1 MRKKWIPLLV
11 IALLIISP
19 FSTAGEVYAMSNN
32 QSKESQQSVEHIE
45 EEDNNRIDAEKDAS
59 DDEAEPEEVQ
69 FQLGDEEEAIQ
80 ELKEDL
86 TELGF
91 AALEDPTEYFGLHT
105 EESVKIFQAFHD
117 IEETGIADEETLQM
131 IEDLLSEDSFDRE
144 AHLEFSKPEEFE
156 TEAEEVEQNAE
167 AEEDAESEEGTESE
181 DEQSSEI
188 EEGAE
193 SEEEQGSEIEE
204 GTESEDKQ
212 GSETEEGA
220 ESEDEQGSEIEEGQ
234 ESEDERGSETEEG
247 TESEDEQGS
256 ETEEGAESEDEQG
269 SEIEEGQE
277 SEDERGSET
286 EEGAESEDEQGSET
300 EESTEPEDEQESEV
314 EESTE
319 SEEGQESETE
329 ESAESEEEDQE
340 IGEQRLDE
348 VETFA
353 AQSTYQQGDRHSE
366 IAKFKKKLN
375 AIGFGYITETTL
387 FGSFMETQ
395 VTRFQEYYG
404 LPANGQMDRA
414 TREKL
419 DSVYNSPFQQGKRHD
434 DIPNIKQKLNNLGYG
449 YISVTTLFGTFMEQK
464 IEQFQRDHGLRV
476 SGIADEVTLA
486 KLNELAPQDTYQRG
500 DRHEDMIQFKQQLN
514 AVGFGYI
521 TETTLFGSFME
532 TQVKRFQEYYGLS
545 VNGQIDEVTKEKLDS
560 VYNSP
565 FQQGKRHDDIP
576 DIKRDLNNLGYGYIS
591 ITTLFGSFMEQKVEE
606 FQSDQGLRVNGIID
620 EVTLAKI
627 DELAPL
633 DTYQRGDRHADIVT
647 YKEQLNGTGF
657 GYITETNLFGSFME
671 TQVKRF
677 QEYYGLSV
685 NGQIDEATKEKLD
698 SVYNSPFQQG
708 KRHDDIPDMKRDLNN
723 LGYGYISITTLFGSY
738 MKQKVEEFQRDHD
751 LRVNGII
758 DEVTLAKLNE
768 AAPQDTYQRGDRH
781 ADIVTYKEQLN
792 AVGFGYITET
802 TLFGSFMETQVKR
815 FQEYYGLNV
824 NGTIDNAT
832 KIKLNS
838 VSNSPFQQG
847 KRHNDIPG
855 IKQKL
860 NSLGYGYISITTLFG
875 SYMEQKVEQ
884 FQRDNGL
891 RVNGMIDEVTL
902 SRINQAFDQQSN
914 VKIFL
919 DPGHGAHDPGG
930 QGYGL
935 NEKDVVLDIALE
947 TERILTSKYQGV
959 EVEMSRRSDVFVELT
974 ERANH
979 ANRWGADYFVSFHN
993 NAFNGST
1000 GGFESYIY
1008 NGGISQETRNRQNDI
1023 HSYISSRL
1031 NVSDRGQKS
1040 ANFNVLRN
1048 TDMPAILI
1056 EYLFIDNFTENALLK
1071 SDSYKKQLA
1080 QYTADAIAQSYN
1092 LERR

>member
-32 QSKESQQSVEHIE
+32 QSKESQQSDEHIE
-45 EEDNNRIDAEKDAS
+45 EEDNNRIDAEQDAS
-59 DDEAEPEEVQ
+59 DNEAELEEVR

-105 EESVKIFQAFHD
+105 EESVKVFQAFHD
-117 IEETGIADEETLQM
+117 IEETGIADEDTLQM

-167 AEEDAESEEGTESE
+167 AEEGVESEEG
-181 DEQSSEI
+181 
-188 EEGAE
+188 
-193 SEEEQGSEIEE
+193 
-204 GTESEDKQ
+204 
-212 GSETEEGA
+212 
-220 ESEDEQGSEIEEGQ
+220 
-234 ESEDERGSETEEG
+234 
-247 TESEDEQGS
+247 
-256 ETEEGAESEDEQG
+256 
-269 SEIEEGQE
+269 
-277 SEDERGSET
+277 
-286 EEGAESEDEQGSET
+286 
-300 EESTEPEDEQESEV
+300 
-314 EESTE
+314 TE

-329 ESAESEEEDQE
+329 EGTESEEGQESETEEGAESEEGQESDVEEGAESEEEQESEVEEGAESEEEQESEVEEGAESEEGQESDVEEGAESEEEQESEVEEGTESEEEQESETGESAESEEEDQE

-375 AIGFGYITETTL
+375 AIGFSYITETTL

-404 LPANGQMDRA
+404 LPANGKMDRA
-414 TREKL
+414 TKEKL

-434 DIPNIKQKLNNLGYG
+434 DIPDIKQKLNNLGYG

-464 IEQFQRDHGLRV
+464 VEQFQRDHGLRV

-545 VNGQIDEVTKEKLDS
+545 VNGQIDEATKEKLDSVYNSPFQQGERHDDIPDMKRDLNNLGYGYISITTLFGSFMEQKVEEFQSDQGLRVNGIIDEVTLDKMNELAPLDTYQRGDRHADIVTYKEQLNAVGFGYITETNLFGSFMETQVKRFQEYYGLSVNGQVDEATKEKLDS

-606 FQSDQGLRVNGIID
+606 FQRDNG
-620 EVTLAKI
+620 
-627 DELAPL
+627 
-633 DTYQRGDRHADIVT
+633 
-647 YKEQLNGTGF
+647 
-657 GYITETNLFGSFME
+657 
-671 TQVKRF
+671 
-677 QEYYGLSV
+677 
-685 NGQIDEATKEKLD
+685 
-698 SVYNSPFQQG
+698 
-708 KRHDDIPDMKRDLNN
+708 
-723 LGYGYISITTLFGSY
+723 
-738 MKQKVEEFQRDHD
+738 

-768 AAPQDTYQRGDRH
+768 EAPQDTYQRGDRH

-815 FQEYYGLNV
+815 FQEYYGLDV
-824 NGTIDNAT
+824 NGIIDNAT

-838 VSNSPFQQG
+838 VYNSPFQQG
-847 KRHNDIPG
+847 KRHNDIPD

-875 SYMEQKVEQ
+875 SFMEQKVEQ

-891 RVNGMIDEVTL
+891 RVNGIIDEVTL

-1008 NGGISQETRNRQNDI
+1008 NGGVSQETRNRQNDV

-1056 EYLFIDNFTENALLK
+1056 EYLFIDNFTENALLR

-1080 QYTADAIAQSYN
+1080 KYTADAIAQSYN
-1092 LERR
+1092 LQRR